1 MKFNR
6 IERFAKSL
14 AVVCPTVALAF
25 GAATASAETEALTYR
40 LSAIQDAA
48 YGRMILADDYE
59 SAIDRLEDRSR
70 RGISGFFAATNL
82 CVAYIKTGDLDNA
95 ETSCATAVEEI
106 TALADARSPGY
117 GEASD
122 SMSVRRFIAMAL
134 SNRGV
139 ARALNGRYEL
149 AAEDFEKAIGVKS
162 RLAEPAINLARL
174 ERAETT
180 GA

>member
-14 AVVCPTVALAF
+14 AVVCSTFVLAL
-25 GAATASAETEALTYR
+25 GTSTAGAETEALTYR

-48 YGRMILADDYE
+48 YGRMILSDDFK

-82 CVAYIKTGDLDNA
+82 CVAYIKTGDLEHA

-106 TALADARSPGY
+106 TALAEARNPGY
-117 GEASD
+117 GEATD
-122 SMSVRRFIAMAL
+122 SMALRRFIAMAL

-139 ARALNGRYEL
+139 ARALEGQYEL
-149 AAEDFEKAIGVKS
+149 AAADFEKAIDIKS

-174 ERAETT
+174 ERAVAT

>member
-6 IERFAKSL
+6 IERSARSL
-14 AVVCPTVALAF
+14 AVVCSTVVLAF
-25 GAATASAETEALTYR
+25 GASTANAETEALTYR

-48 YGRMILADDYE
+48 YGRMILADDFE

-70 RGISGFFAATNL
+70 RGIPGFFAATNL
-82 CVAYIKTGDLDNA
+82 CVAYIKTGDLELA
-95 ETSCATAVEEI
+95 ETSCAAAVEEI
-106 TALADARSPGY
+106 TALVEARNPGY
-117 GEASD
+117 GEATD
-122 SMSVRRFIAMAL
+122 SMAVRRFMAMAL

-139 ARALNGRYEL
+139 ARALKGQHDL
-149 AAEDFEKAIGVKS
+149 AAADFEKAIDIKS

-174 ERAETT
+174 ERVVTT